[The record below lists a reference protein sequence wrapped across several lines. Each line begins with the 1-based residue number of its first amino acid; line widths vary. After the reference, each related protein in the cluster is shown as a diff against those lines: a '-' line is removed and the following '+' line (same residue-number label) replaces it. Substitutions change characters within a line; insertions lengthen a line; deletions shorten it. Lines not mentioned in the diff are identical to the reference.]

1 MLGIFAH
8 PSSYPLLL
16 ACYHPDPV
24 TMELDDILVILLAGG
39 VGERLYPL
47 TKERAKPAVYF
58 GGPYRIIDFTLSNC
72 INSGLRRIFIATQYK
87 SLSLNRHIRMGW
99 NVVSEELGE
108 FIEMLPPQKRVGEHW
123 YLGTADAVFQ
133 NLYSISRESASHV
146 IVLSGDHVY
155 KMDYA
160 KMLRF
165 HVEHDA
171 DATLATIEVPVAE
184 GRRFGIVSIDEHDR
198 VNGFQEKPQQPTAVP
213 GSPDVALASMGIY
226 IFKADVLVRALEED
240 ATLADSQHDF
250 GKNIIPALIQTAPVY
265 SYRFYDENKKAAKY
279 WRDIG
284 TLDAYFDA
292 NMDLCQVNP
301 EFNLYDPEWPLRT
314 YQPQAPPAKFVFA
327 EAQGRC
333 GQALDSVI
341 SNGCIVSGS
350 RVSGSILCPNV
361 RVHSFCDIEQSILMP
376 NVRVGRHARVRR
388 AIIDRDVLIPRGA
401 LIGYDAEEDR
411 RRHTVTE
418 NGIVVV
424 TAEDEPLIGPISE
437 ESLRLEAQADRGDA
451 VGS

>member
-1 MLGIFAH
+1 M
-8 PSSYPLLL
+8 
-16 ACYHPDPV
+16 D
-24 TMELDDILVILLAGG
+24 LDDILVILLAGG
-39 VGERLYPL
+39 AGERLNPL

-133 NLYSISRESASHV
+133 NLYSMVREEPAYV
-146 IVLSGDHVY
+146 LILSGDHVY
-155 KMDYA
+155 KMDYS
-160 KMLRF
+160 KMLRS
-165 HVEHDA
+165 HLEKGA
-171 DATLATIEVPVAE
+171 DVTLATIEVPVE
-184 GRRFGIVSIDEHDR
+184 DGRRFGIVR
-198 VNGFQEKPQQPTAVP
+198 VDATGRVIGFQEKPENPASLPDTP
-213 GSPDVALASMGIY
+213 GVALASMGIY
-226 IFKADVLVRALEED
+226 LFKADVLTRELEED
-240 ATLADSQHDF
+240 AARPGSAHDF
-250 GKNIIPALIQTAPVY
+250 GKDIIPRLIDRAPVY
-265 SYRFYDENKKAAKY
+265 SYRFYDENKKASKY

-284 TLDAYFDA
+284 TLDAYFEA
-292 NMDLCQVNP
+292 SMDLCQVNP

-327 EAQGRC
+327 EEGRRC
-333 GQALDSVI
+333 GQALDSII
-341 SNGCIVSGS
+341 SNGCIISGS

-361 RVHSFCDIEQSILMP
+361 RVHSFCDIERAILMP
-376 NVRVGRHARVRR
+376 GVRVGRHARIRG

-401 LIGYDAEEDR
+401 QIGFDAEEDR
-411 RRHTVTE
+411 RRHTITE
-418 NGIVVV
+418 GGVVVV

-437 ESLRLEAQADRGDA
+437 DALRAEAEADRSGPAQA
-451 VGS
+451 